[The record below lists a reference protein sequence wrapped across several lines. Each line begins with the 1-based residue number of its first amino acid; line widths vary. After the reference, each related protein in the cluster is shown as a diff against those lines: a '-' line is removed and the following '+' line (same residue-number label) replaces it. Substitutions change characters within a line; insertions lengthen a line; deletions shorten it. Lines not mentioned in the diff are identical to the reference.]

1 MSFKPLFLI
10 PVERLEIFPKNSY
23 ICLNTFV
30 MALPQPQQTAQ
41 FFLPAILP
49 LLFFCALITLSS
61 CKHEKK
67 VYTSNCNVD
76 ANFKRVSFRHLID
89 SIGNYDKQYVE
100 VSGRYEEDKE
110 LSALV
115 SDSILT
121 DGPDSDALWVSFS
134 QDCPLYQAGTHQ
146 GLFEFNDGQFTQI
159 NNKAV
164 TIRGIIN
171 LHNKGHE
178 KKYKATIERISLVK
192 L

>member
-1 MSFKPLFLI
+1 
-10 PVERLEIFPKNSY
+10 
-23 ICLNTFV
+23 

>member
-100 VSGRYEEDKE
+100 V
-110 LSALV
+110 
-115 SDSILT
+115 
-121 DGPDSDALWVSFS
+121 
-134 QDCPLYQAGTHQ
+134 
-146 GLFEFNDGQFTQI
+146 
-159 NNKAV
+159 
-164 TIRGIIN
+164 
-171 LHNKGHE
+171 
-178 KKYKATIERISLVK
+178 
-192 L
+192 